1 MIFTRYLASMV
12 LFGAALCCFAGCTI
26 DDISDELR
34 VVELIPAPSG
44 VAPAPHRLSRT
55 LGLGEDTDRVER
67 GEVTNVKIRIVSPD
81 SASLT
86 SFLRIDIYVR
96 AGSERELLAS
106 ATDFEE
112 GETSRQ
118 PEVLYTGDIKPFLA
132 SDDFT
137 LEWEIYYRQNASFP
151 NAGLELE
158 TVIEFNIDVEIL

>member
-1 MIFTRYLASMV
+1 MIGTRFLVPLV
-12 LFGAALCCFAGCTI
+12 LFCTALCCITGCTLE
-26 DDISDELR
+26 DISDELR
-34 VVELIPAPSG
+34 VVELVPAPTG
-44 VAPAPHRLSRT
+44 VAPAPHRLSKT

-67 GEVTNVKIRIVSPD
+67 GEVTSVKIRVVSPD
-81 SASLT
+81 TADFT

-106 ATDFEE
+106 AADFEG

-118 PEVLYTGDIKPFLA
+118 PEVLYTGDIKPYLA

-151 NAGLELE
+151 SGGMELE
-158 TVIEFNIDVEIL
+158 TVIGFNIDVEIL